1 MSDSAPLKGLKVID
15 FSQFL
20 AGPYATLR
28 LADLGAD
35 VIKVERR
42 GKGDLSRYL
51 YVSDVLIDG
60 ESTIFHA
67 INRGKRS
74 CALDLKSEADCQ
86 EVWRLIEEADVVV
99 QNFRPGVID
108 RLGFSAEAVRA
119 RNPRIV
125 YGSVSGY
132 GENNDWAASPGQ
144 DLLAQA
150 RSGIMWLTGAE
161 QHGPVAIGL
170 PVADVLAGAALAQGI
185 LALLVRRGVTGEG
198 GVVETSLIEAITDLQ
213 FELLST
219 FLNDGHQTPTRP
231 RNNPAHAYLA
241 APYGVYQTADGHIA
255 IAMNDLQD
263 LFACLGIKQ
272 SLEGLDPFEDRDT
285 IARHLANHLVL
296 QSTQTWIEKM
306 TLADLWAAPVM
317 DWHALINSGILQKMG
332 MIGDIQR
339 GKSSFR
345 SLLSPLRIDG
355 TRLTATGAAP
365 YLSQDRISWKMPKT

>member
-1 MSDSAPLKGLKVID
+1 MTGSLPLKGLKVLD

-35 VIKVERR
+35 VIKIERT

-74 CALDLKSEADCQ
+74 VALDLKTEQDRQ
-86 EVWRLIEEADVVV
+86 RVWDLIEDADVIV
-99 QNFRPGVID
+99 QNFRPGVIE
-108 RLGFSAEAVRA
+108 RLGFGPDLVRKK
-119 RNPRIV
+119 NPRII

-132 GENNDWAASPGQ
+132 GDNNDWAALPGQ

-150 RSGIMWLTGAE
+150 RSGVMWLTGAA

-185 LALLVRRGVTGEG
+185 LALLVRRGITGEG

-219 FLNDGHQTPTRP
+219 FLNDGRQTPTRP

-241 APYGVYQTADGHIA
+241 APYGVYQTSDGYIA
-255 IAMNDLQD
+255 IAMNDLRD
-263 LFACLGIKQ
+263 LFACLGIGQ
-272 SLEGLDPFEDRDT
+272 SLDGLSPFKDRDE
-285 IARHLANHLVL
+285 IADLLANHLAHET
-296 QSTQTWIEKM
+296 SKFWIEK
-306 TLADLWAAPVM
+306 LAEADLWAAPVM
-317 DWHALINSGILQKMG
+317 DWHDLVDSGILQKLG
-332 MIGDIQR
+332 MIGEVKR
-339 GKSSFR
+339 GEQSFT

-355 TRLTATGAAP
+355 ARPAAEGPAP
-365 YLSQDRISWKMPKT
+365 YLSESPVCWLG